1 MGYQQQLLD
10 IQQAQKEKEERELDE
25 LVEESQAE
33 YDRTAEFLG
42 FQEPKEET
50 DGKEENN

>member
-1 MGYQQQLLD
+1 MGYSQQLLE
-10 IQQAQKEKEERELDE
+10 IQREQKEREERELDE
-25 LVEESQAE
+25 LVAESQAE

-50 DGKEENN
+50 DGEEENN